1 MSGRACLP
9 VGCVVP
15 VAFDDYAVATL
26 RKGAILNVTAT
37 IDTGREAAFK
47 ISLERIRERLARTAD
62 LSR

>member
-1 MSGRACLP
+1 M
-9 VGCVVP
+9 P

-37 IDTGREAAFK
+37 IDTDREAAFK